1 MSVKFVIKNKVLFN
15 FVKKKVVNLHFMLNV
30 LEEVN
35 YVSKIITIK

>member
-15 FVKKKVVNLHFMLNV
+15 FVNKKVVNLHFMLNV
-30 LEEVN
+30 QEEVN